1 MKKVTRAQAFRVG
14 NKLGVDFEV
23 LDLDTL
29 RQGMNV
35 ELEHRNVTH
44 ANLEMTAKI
53 ALAHLLEFPN
63 YYEELEK
70 MEAKLKRQWRGKR
83 KPDLFL

>member
-1 MKKVTRAQAFRVG
+1 MDF
-14 NKLGVDFEV
+14 VDFVDKYSDRSWYWGSECKSPRDNG
-23 LDLDTL
+23 LL

-53 ALAHLLEFPN
+53 AFPN

-70 MEAKLKRQWRGKR
+70 MEAKLTRQWRGKW